1 MRGAPSHRW
10 PCQHAVKSLVSSQ
23 AKAQKGQET
32 GCRVAGFG
40 GKLGAG
46 ALSDT
51 GVSIPLEGRSFL
63 HPFIPTPS
71 SSGGSACL
79 L

>member
-1 MRGAPSHRW
+1 MRGVPSHRW
-10 PCQHAVKSLVSSQ
+10 LCQHAVESLVSSQ
-23 AKAQKGQET
+23 TKAQKGQET

-51 GVSIPLEGRSFL
+51 GVSIPLEGRLF
-63 HPFIPTPS
+63 PS
-71 SSGGSACL
+71 SLYPHIRL

>member
-1 MRGAPSHRW
+1 MRGVPSHRW
-10 PCQHAVKSLVSSQ
+10 PCQHAVESLVSSQ
-23 AKAQKGQET
+23 TKAQKGQKT
-32 GCRVAGFG
+32 GYRVAGFG

-51 GVSIPLEGRSFL
+51 GVTILLEGRLF
-63 HPFIPTPS
+63 S
-71 SSGGSACL
+71 SPLCPHIQL